1 MTISGITVD
10 DVATYLRLDDAE
22 DPQLAEVLEAAK
34 QYVLSFTGQTAD
46 ALDAFPDV
54 AVAVL
59 VLCQDMY
66 DNRTMY
72 AEKTYA
78 NRVVDT
84 ILSMYRVNFL

>member
-34 QYVLSFTGQTAD
+34 QYVLSFTGQTAEV
-46 ALDAFPDV
+46 LDAFPDV

>member
-34 QYVLSFTGQTAD
+34 QYVLSFTGQTAE

-72 AEKTYA
+72 AEKTYV